1 MMNIDDIFKMG
12 EKAEQDRFE
21 EIKQDRKKI
30 LKELEKTATQDVLEL
45 VKLLLLAQL
54 ADITHPDKKSLTD
67 EEINRIEKI
76 INSLQGIEWLS
87 NDD

>member
-1 MMNIDDIFKMG
+1 MMNIDDIIEMG
-12 EKAEQDRFE
+12 KKAEQDMFD
-21 EIKQDRKKI
+21 EIKQDRKKT
-30 LKELEKTATQDVLEL
+30 LKELEKIATQDVLEL

-54 ADITHPDKKSLTD
+54 ADITNPDKKSLTD

-76 INSLQGIEWLS
+76 INSIQGIEWLS